1 MNTLAKFY
9 LSTCLQ
15 MVKDTNL
22 GRKGAYE
29 MLLVLIAVGKKAR
42 LPFTKT
48 IIGQYIRILLYFLLK
63 IVLH

>member
-1 MNTLAKFY
+1 
-9 LSTCLQ
+9 

-29 MLLVLIAVGKKAR
+29 MLLVLIAMGKTAR
-42 LPFTKT
+42 SPFTKT